1 MKAITTLTDTITRI
15 SAFYIDGFKGMRL
28 GKTLWLLILV
38 KLVVLFGVIK
48 LLFFPNVLETS
59 YNSDAERSNHLLEQ
73 LTRSNP

>member
-1 MKAITTLTDTITRI
+1 MKAIGTVTDILTRI
-15 SAFYIDGFKGMRL
+15 SGFYIEGFRSMRL

-59 YNSDAERSNHLLEQ
+59 FDTDAERSMHLLQ
-73 LTRSNP
+73 HLTKE